1 MSEKD
6 DNTIDNIDN
15 NEEIPQIEAPIK
27 IKKPV
32 SPEKLEQFKY
42 ARLKGAEKKKEMKEL
57 KTKAK
62 QLPIEEM
69 KISAMKYDQ
78 LQKQKEEII
87 KPVEKEIIK
96 PVEKEIIIPVE
107 KEIIKPVEKEII
119 KPEKPKDKKKRI
131 IKKIVYEDGS
141 EDEIEDLRHVQPQQ
155 QQPNNNR
162 YMKMFSNDDSYSN
175 LVYQSACDKLKEK
188 VQDERT
194 KYLIKSLMPNYG

>member
-32 SPEKLEQFKY
+32 SPEKLEQLKY

-78 LQKQKEEII
+78 LQKQKEEI
-87 KPVEKEIIK
+87 VK

-107 KEIIKPVEKEII
+107 KEIT

-141 EDEIEDLRHVQPQQ
+141 EDEIEDLRHVQPPPQQ
-155 QQPNNNR
+155 QQYNNR
-162 YMKMFSNDDSYSN
+162 SMSMFSNSDGYTN

-194 KYLIKSLMPNYG
+194 KYLISSLMPNYG

>member
-32 SPEKLEQFKY
+32 SPEKLEQLKY

-78 LQKQKEEII
+78 LQKQKEEIV
-87 KPVEKEIIK
+87 KPVEKEII
-96 PVEKEIIIPVE
+96 EKEIIE
-107 KEIIKPVEKEII
+107 KEIT

-141 EDEIEDLRHVQPQQ
+141 EDEIEDLRHVQPPAQYN
-155 QQPNNNR
+155 NNNR
-162 YMKMFSNDDSYSN
+162 YMTMFSNDDSYTN

-188 VQDERT
+188 VHDERT

>member
-15 NEEIPQIEAPIK
+15 NNEEIPQVEAPIK
-27 IKKPV
+27 TKKPV
-32 SPEKLEQFKY
+32 SPERYEQLKQ
-42 ARLKGAEKKKEMKEL
+42 ARLKGAEKKKEMKDL

-87 KPVEKEIIK
+87 KPIEKEIIVEKEITK
-96 PVEKEIIIPVE
+96 PVEKV
-107 KEIIKPVEKEII
+107 
-119 KPEKPKDKKKRI
+119 KDKKKRI

-141 EDEIEDLRHVQPQQ
+141 EDEIEDLRHIEPIPP
-155 QQPNNNR
+155 QPNNNR
-162 YMKMFSNDDSYSN
+162 YMKMFSNDDSYTN
-175 LVYQSACDKLKEK
+175 LVYQSACDRLKEK

>member
-1 MSEKD
+1 MSEHE
-6 DNTIDNIDN
+6 NNIDN
-15 NEEIPQIEAPIK
+15 NDIVDELPQIEAPIK
-27 IKKPV
+27 NKKPV
-32 SPEKLEQFKY
+32 SPERYEQLKQ

-87 KPVEKEIIK
+87 KPVEKEIIA
-96 PVEKEIIIPVE
+96 PVEKEIT
-107 KEIIKPVEKEII
+107 

-155 QQPNNNR
+155 QHYNNNR
-162 YMKMFSNDDSYSN
+162 YMKMFSNDDSYTN
-175 LVYQSACDKLKEK
+175 LVYQSACDRLKEK

>member
-1 MSEKD
+1 MSEQE
-6 DNTIDNIDN
+6 NNIDNNDNN

-27 IKKPV
+27 TKKPV
-32 SPEKLEQFKY
+32 SPERYEQLKQ

-162 YMKMFSNDDSYSN
+162 YMKMFSNDDTYSN

>member
-1 MSEKD
+1 MSEKE
-6 DNTIDNIDN
+6 NNIDNNDNN

-27 IKKPV
+27 TKKPV
-32 SPEKLEQFKY
+32 SPERYEQLKQ

-78 LQKQKEEII
+78 LQKQKEEI
-87 KPVEKEIIK
+87 VK

-107 KEIIKPVEKEII
+107 KEIT

-131 IKKIVYEDGS
+131 IKKIIYEDGS
-141 EDEIEDLRHVQPQQ
+141 EDEVEDLRYIQPQQ
-155 QQPNNNR
+155 RPPPPQNK
-162 YMKMFSNDDSYSN
+162 YMTLFSNDDSYTN
-175 LVYQSACDKLKEK
+175 LVYQSACDRLKEK

>member
-6 DNTIDNIDN
+6 DNTIDNIDNN

-32 SPEKLEQFKY
+32 SPEKLEQLKY

-87 KPVEKEIIK
+87 KHIEPEITK
-96 PVEKEIIIPVE
+96 PIE
-107 KEIIKPVEKEII
+107 
-119 KPEKPKDKKKRI
+119 PEVKTNSKKKRI
-131 IKKIVYEDGS
+131 IKKIIYEDGS
-141 EDEIEDLRHVQPQQ
+141 EDEVEDLRYIQPQQ
-155 QQPNNNR
+155 RPPPPQNK
-162 YMKMFSNDDSYSN
+162 YMSLFSNDDSYTN
-175 LVYQSACDKLKEK
+175 LVYQSACDRLKEK

>member
-15 NEEIPQIEAPIK
+15 NEEIPQIEPPIK

-32 SPEKLEQFKY
+32 SPEKLEQLKY

-78 LQKQKEEII
+78 LQKQKEEIV
-87 KPVEKEIIK
+87 KPVEKEII
-96 PVEKEIIIPVE
+96 EKEIS
-107 KEIIKPVEKEII
+107 

-141 EDEIEDLRHVQPQQ
+141 EDEIEDLRHVQPPAQYN
-155 QQPNNNR
+155 NNNR
-162 YMKMFSNDDSYSN
+162 YMTMFSNDDSYTN

-188 VQDERT
+188 VHDERT